1 MWTET
6 KMCKWLMTSST
17 YESLVYK
24 DQIKKCTHTLVKWQ
38 NNEHTKKPQQMRLIW
53 PWKMSLLSSF
63 MIQLTKMC
71 KWLIVW
77 GFSGCHDY
85 GLNRPSWRLPS
96 SPIRTPARHEVYLS
110 NEWPSLNMIMRGCAP
125 VPLCQTKSR
134 LFEHCHLKR
143 QRYLFVIMQRRQT
156 THVILLRWIT

>member
-1 MWTET
+1 MNRD
-6 KMCKWLMTSST
+6 KVLQVT
-17 YESLVYK
+17 YDLFHLWKSRVQGSDKEVHSYTCEVAE
-24 DQIKKCTHTLVKWQ
+24 QWAR
-38 NNEHTKKPQQMRLIW
+38 KKPQQMRLIW

-77 GFSGCHDY
+77 GFSGCHGY

-96 SPIRTPARHEVYLS
+96 SPIHTPARHEVYLS

-125 VPLCQTKSR
+125 VPLCQTNSR